1 MDPKVRYVL
10 MFLIALCWLTVG
22 QPATV
27 AARAATIPP
36 IAGEDGLGDPLY
48 PQLGNGGYDVQHY
61 TIELAVDVAR
71 NTITGTT
78 TITALA
84 TAPLVNFHLDL
95 SGLTVDA
102 ITVNDAAATFTR
114 AADELIIT
122 PTVALAFEQPFTV
135 TVAYGGVPAPISDAG
150 VPFEGVGWL
159 SYGEKGTYVASEPS
173 GAMSWYPVNNHPLD
187 KATYTFRI
195 TAPKPYVVAANGLLI
210 DTIQQGT
217 RRTYVWEARDPM
229 ASYLATVNIAR
240 FTVVRTKGPDGLP
253 MLNFFP
259 TALSSHLTRSFAP
272 TTDMIAYYSELIG
285 PFPFESY
292 GAIVMDAPFGGALE
306 TQTRPVFGRT
316 ATMETIIAHEL
327 AHQWFGNSISL
338 ASWQDI
344 WLNEGFATYF
354 HHLWT
359 EHTKGPAVFKATM
372 RGMYTT
378 MRARQLSPPGAPAID
393 GLFDSAIYVRGA
405 WTLHALRLEVGD
417 ELFFKIIRT
426 YYARFQGGNATT
438 ADFIAVAEEVSGQT
452 LDDFFQAWLYAETVP
467 PMPALE

>member
-1 MDPKVRYVL
+1 
-10 MFLIALCWLTVG
+10 
-22 QPATV
+22 
-27 AARAATIPP
+27 
-36 IAGEDGLGDPLY
+36 
-48 PQLGNGGYDVQHY
+48 
-61 TIELAVDVAR
+61 
-71 NTITGTT
+71 
-78 TITALA
+78 
-84 TAPLVNFHLDL
+84 
-95 SGLTVDA
+95 
-102 ITVNDAAATFTR
+102 
-114 AADELIIT
+114 
-122 PTVALAFEQPFTV
+122 
-135 TVAYGGVPAPISDAG
+135 
-150 VPFEGVGWL
+150 
-159 SYGEKGTYVASEPS
+159 
-173 GAMSWYPVNNHPLD
+173 
-187 KATYTFRI
+187 
-195 TAPKPYVVAANGLLI
+195 
-210 DTIQQGT
+210 
-217 RRTYVWEARDPM
+217 
-229 ASYLATVNIAR
+229 
-240 FTVVRTKGPDGLP
+240 

-405 WTLHALRLEVGD
+405 WTLHALRLELGD
-417 ELFFKIIRT
+417 ELFFEIIRT